1 MDAEGLLRHRVR
13 GIVLAAEGRAEHL
26 LEEAGREALEVR
38 REAALEA
45 LEAVAEVEREL
56 TLALQR
62 LSKTAERLAAS
73 PGAERDAPAA
83 ERDAP
88 AEEPIRRGRFTRA
101 SMRERP
107 VAALFAAAGD
117 AEALAR

>member
-13 GIVLAAEGRAEHL
+13 GIVLAAEGRAEQL
-26 LEEAGREALEVR
+26 RAEGRRDALAAR
-38 REAALEA
+38 REAVLEA

-56 TLALQR
+56 TVALGR
-62 LSKTAERLAAS
+62 LSKTAERLAATL
-73 PGAERDAPAA
+73 GDAPAPGY
-83 ERDAP
+83 EQRQS
-88 AEEPIRRGRFTRA
+88 RRFSRA

-117 AEALAR
+117 AEALPR

>member
-73 PGAERDAPAA
+73 PAA

-88 AEEPIRRGRFTRA
+88 AEEPIRGGRFTRA